1 VCPSIVALPSST
13 VHFSC
18 GALVI
23 ATMTDAGVKPILVY
37 GPTYSTQTKSGD
49 RILEV
54 LSSYV
59 SQQSPKF
66 MASIFL
72 GNVLTYSM

>member
-1 VCPSIVALPSST
+1 
-13 VHFSC
+13 
-18 GALVI
+18 
-23 ATMTDAGVKPILVY
+23 MTDVDIKPILVY
-37 GPTYSTQTKSGD
+37 GPTYSIQTKSGD

-66 MASIFL
+66 MASIFH

>member
-1 VCPSIVALPSST
+1 
-13 VHFSC
+13 
-18 GALVI
+18 
-23 ATMTDAGVKPILVY
+23 MTDAGVKPILVY